1 MMDIKWFKCDNSF
14 VGSQLSTDHFVTI
27 LVEKIV
33 TNGHFHKYGKYHI
46 LDGFLGVRKWKIW

>member
-33 TNGHFHKYGKYHI
+33 TNGHFHKYGKYYI
-46 LDGFLGVRKWKIW
+46 LDGFLGVRK